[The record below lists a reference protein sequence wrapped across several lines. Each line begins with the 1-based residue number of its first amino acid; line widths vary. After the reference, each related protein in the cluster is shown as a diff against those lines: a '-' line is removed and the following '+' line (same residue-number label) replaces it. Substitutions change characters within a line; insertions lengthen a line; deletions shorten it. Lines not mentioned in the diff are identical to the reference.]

1 MPWEIISP
9 LLCWFSLNNSQKIK
23 AETLLFCNIQY
34 YFIRDIH
41 AKFNISNWAQ
51 PLDIGP
57 KSDVGISDFQI
68 SGQSLI
74 KESFHNSRT
83 SDDIDMKL
91 EPVTKIDK
99 RNKITSKN
107 LTVTSCQQ
115 VLTSLL
121 FFQFM
126 ATMEQSRSRI
136 LDAYSVKLTFSLEV
150 TFYLTKTENRAEKS
164 VTQLLH
170 YCFE

>member
-1 MPWEIISP
+1 
-9 LLCWFSLNNSQKIK
+9 
-23 AETLLFCNIQY
+23 
-34 YFIRDIH
+34 
-41 AKFNISNWAQ
+41 
-51 PLDIGP
+51 
-57 KSDVGISDFQI
+57 
-68 SGQSLI
+68 
-74 KESFHNSRT
+74 
-83 SDDIDMKL
+83 MKL

-136 LDAYSVKLTFSLEV
+136 LDVYSVKLTFSLEV